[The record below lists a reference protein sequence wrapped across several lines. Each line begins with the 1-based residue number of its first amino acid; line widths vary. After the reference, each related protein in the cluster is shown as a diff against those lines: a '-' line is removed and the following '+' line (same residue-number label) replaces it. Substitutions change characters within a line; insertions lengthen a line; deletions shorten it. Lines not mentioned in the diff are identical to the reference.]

1 MMVLLNLKGSALN
14 SKTFSRATDLEAVKP
29 MPSKHTIDSP
39 KRKAQLALMGLTISE
54 TLEFTELSKYTKRQL
69 DEFEARA
76 RDARWIELYL
86 KHELACLERP
96 AARKR

>member
-1 MMVLLNLKGSALN
+1 
-14 SKTFSRATDLEAVKP
+14 

-39 KRKAQLALMGLTISE
+39 KRKAQPALMGLTISE

>member
-1 MMVLLNLKGSALN
+1 MDLKA
-14 SKTFSRATDLEAVKP
+14 FARATDVEPVKL
-29 MPSKHTIDSP
+29 MPSKHIIDSP
-39 KRKAQLALMGLTISE
+39 KRKAQPALMGLTISE
-54 TLEFTELSKYTKRQL
+54 TIEFRELSKSTKRQL

-86 KHELACLERP
+86 KHELACLGRS

>member
-1 MMVLLNLKGSALN
+1 LN
-14 SKTFSRATDLEAVKP
+14 SKTFARATDLEAVKL

-39 KRKAQLALMGLTISE
+39 TRKTQPALTGLTMNE
-54 TLEFTELSKYTKRQL
+54 TIEFRELSKYTGRQL

-86 KHELACLERP
+86 KHELACLGRP
-96 AARKR
+96 AARK

>member
-1 MMVLLNLKGSALN
+1 MIVGFRLERIVLHLKNFA
-14 SKTFSRATDLEAVKP
+14 RATDLEAVGF
-29 MPSKHTIDSP
+29 MPPKQAIDST
-39 KRKAQLALMGLTISE
+39 KRKAQPALMGLTISE
-54 TLEFTELSKYTKRQL
+54 TVEFRELSKYTKCQL

>member
-1 MMVLLNLKGSALN
+1 LD
-14 SKTFSRATDLEAVKP
+14 SKTFARTTDPEAVKL
-29 MPSKHTIDSP
+29 MPPKHTIDSP
-39 KRKAQLALMGLTISE
+39 KRKPQLALMGLTISE
-54 TLEFTELSKYTKRQL
+54 TLEFRELSKFSKRQF

>member
-1 MMVLLNLKGSALN
+1 M
-14 SKTFSRATDLEAVKP
+14 KTFARTTDAEAVEF

-39 KRKAQLALMGLTISE
+39 KRKAQSALMGLTISE
-54 TLEFTELSKYTKRQL
+54 TVEFRELSKYTKRQL